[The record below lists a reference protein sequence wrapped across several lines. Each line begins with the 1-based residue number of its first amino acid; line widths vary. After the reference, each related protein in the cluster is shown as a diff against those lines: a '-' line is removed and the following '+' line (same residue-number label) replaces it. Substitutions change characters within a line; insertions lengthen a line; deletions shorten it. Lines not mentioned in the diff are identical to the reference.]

1 SWRLRNYSE
10 RTFGESREILR
21 TGIEMDTVI
30 PVAPGDIIISRQ
42 DQEKMTSPELARYID
57 RQRERGVANIKQFE
71 IEYHRRYA
79 SCAAAFILTLIGV
92 SLSSRKVKGGMGL
105 NIGIGLALSFTYIL
119 FMGVTQT
126 FAINGMTTPVVAMW
140 IPNIVYTIIAI
151 VLYIKANRY

>member
-1 SWRLRNYSE
+1 
-10 RTFGESREILR
+10 
-21 TGIEMDTVI
+21 
-30 PVAPGDIIISRQ
+30 VAII
-42 DQEKMTSPELARYID
+42 K
-57 RQRERGVANIKQFE
+57 VFE
-71 IEYHRRYA
+71 IEYHSRYD
-79 SCAAAFILTLIGV
+79 SCAAAFNLTLIGV